1 LNEVKHQSQEQIP
14 YLETVMNEFSH
25 LSGISQDV
33 VKKTHDVFGRINSGQ
48 VSVSKV
54 GEVLADFSHKMNRY
68 LDALEKIQ
76 EHLRYIED
84 IANQT
89 NLLALNATIEAS
101 RANEHGK
108 GFLVVA
114 NEVKELAKQT
124 SRSTEKIRDQ
134 VQSMQQNSTNAI
146 NSITEIE
153 KAIKLVCELATQ
165 THDAVSEQRS
175 AVRSISNKVTTTS
188 DASHLLSEHVV
199 RSIDTARIVRTKIS
213 EVTLVADE
221 FQCS

>member
-1 LNEVKHQSQEQIP
+1 VCS
-14 YLETVMNEFSH
+14 S
-25 LSGISQDV
+25 IS
-33 VKKTHDVFGRINSGQ
+33 
-48 VSVSKV
+48 
-54 GEVLADFSHKMNRY
+54 
-68 LDALEKIQ
+68 
-76 EHLRYIED
+76 
-84 IANQT
+84 
-89 NLLALNATIEAS
+89 LNATIEAS

-124 SRSTEKIRDQ
+124 SRSTEKIRNQ
-134 VQSMQQNSTNAI
+134 VQSMQQTSTNAI

-165 THDAVSEQRS
+165 THEAVSEQRS
-175 AVRSISNKVTTTS
+175 AVRSISNKVSTTS
-188 DASHLLSEHVV
+188 DASDLLSEHVE